1 MLVSNKERRL
11 GRSGVDFIN
20 FEQISHIALVFS
32 LLTLKKVKA
41 DWVNEQSAK
50 LALAERGAAD
60 T

>member
-20 FEQISHIALVFS
+20 FEQISYIALVFS

-50 LALAERGAAD
+50 LTLAERGAAD

>member
-20 FEQISHIALVFS
+20 FEQISYIALVFS

-41 DWVNEQSAK
+41 DWVNEQNAK
-50 LALAERGAAD
+50 LTLAERGAAD